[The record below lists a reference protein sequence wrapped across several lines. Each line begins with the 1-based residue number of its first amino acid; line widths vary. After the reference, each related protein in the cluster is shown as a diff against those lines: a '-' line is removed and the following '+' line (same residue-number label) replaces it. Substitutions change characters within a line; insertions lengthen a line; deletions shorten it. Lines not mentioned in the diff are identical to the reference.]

1 MFWSNLLF
9 ILIYLFYVA
18 SGGAVGA
25 VLRYLTSNFYKFYF
39 PNFPIG
45 TLFINFIGSF
55 LIGILA
61 SNLDSRGTSYIF
73 IKYFLIIGIL
83 GSFTTFSTFSLETIQ
98 LVNDKKLFLSL
109 VYIFLSI
116 SLCIF
121 GAFFGFNINKI
132 WL

>member
-1 MFWSNLLF
+1 MINLV
-9 ILIYLFYVA
+9 YVA
-18 SGGAVGA
+18 SGGALGA
-25 VLRYLTSNFYKFYF
+25 VLRYLTSNFFRFYF

-45 TLFINFIGSF
+45 TLFINFLGSF

-61 SNLDSRGTSYIF
+61 SNLESRGTSYIF

-83 GSFTTFSTFSLETIQ
+83 GSFTTFSTFSLEIIQ

-116 SLCIF
+116 SLCIL

>member
-1 MFWSNLLF
+1 MIN
-9 ILIYLFYVA
+9 LFYVA

-61 SNLDSRGTSYIF
+61 SNLESRGTSYIF

-121 GAFFGFNINKI
+121 GVFFGLNINKI

>member
-1 MFWSNLLF
+1 MIN
-9 ILIYLFYVA
+9 LFYVA
-18 SGGAVGA
+18 IGGSIGA
-25 VLRYLTSNFYKFYF
+25 VLRYLTSNFFRFYF
-39 PNFPIG
+39 PNFPFG
-45 TLFINFIGSF
+45 TLFVNFIGSF
-55 LIGILA
+55 LVGILA
-61 SNLDSRGTSYIF
+61 SNLESRGTSYIF

-116 SLCIF
+116 SLCIL